1 MNIVFSG
8 SATTIDAI
16 NLHWVIVTKSVGFFY
31 RDFIHILPQRLAD
44 RLSDLPILQPVTT
57 FAKPWFLTDTS
68 FIGIK
73 TVLEVELWSENKQF

>member
-16 NLHWVIVTKSVGFFY
+16 NLHRVIVTKSVGFF

-44 RLSDLPILQPVTT
+44 WLSDLPVLQPVAT
-57 FAKPWFLTDTS
+57 FAKP
-68 FIGIK
+68 
-73 TVLEVELWSENKQF
+73 